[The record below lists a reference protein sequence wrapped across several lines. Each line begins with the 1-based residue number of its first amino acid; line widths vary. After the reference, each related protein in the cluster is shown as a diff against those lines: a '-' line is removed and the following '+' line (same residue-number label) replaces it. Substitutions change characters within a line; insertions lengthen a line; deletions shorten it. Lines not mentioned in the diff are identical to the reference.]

1 MAAIDWA
8 SILTWILMISGSFF
22 VLVGG
27 IGVLRMP
34 DLYTR
39 VHSASVTEILG
50 PFLVLAGLIVQ
61 SGVSLTSGKLLA
73 IMLFLMLT
81 SPTGAYALTNAAQ
94 LSGLRPRGARPL
106 NVDEFKDQES
116 KPS

>member
-1 MAAIDWA
+1 MIDSLDWQLLLSWA
-8 SILTWILMISGSFF
+8 LILGGSFF

-50 PFLVLAGLIVQ
+50 PFMVLAGMIVQ
-61 SGVSLTSGKLLA
+61 SGLSLTSGKLLA

-94 LSGLRPRGARPL
+94 LSGLRARGARPMTKAEL
-106 NVDEFKDQES
+106 RES
-116 KPS
+116 SQP